1 MLNMVH
7 IQLYIGL
14 WIVVLPITY
23 LSLSLSQNKL
33 NINHDFVELPNA
45 GQVEIKSNQL
55 GLLSYH
61 LT

>member
-1 MLNMVH
+1 MVH
-7 IQLYIGL
+7 IQPYIGL

-33 NINHDFVELPNA
+33 NINHDFVELPDY
-45 GQVEIKSNQL
+45 GQVEIKST
-55 GLLSYH
+55 GLLSCH

>member
-14 WIVVLPITY
+14 WIVVLPITC

-33 NINHDFVELPNA
+33 NINHDFVELPND